1 MEKVRGFLISIIK
14 WFDWLLNS
22 SALFAG
28 GVIGLTTLI
37 VIYEVIMRYLIK
49 RPTTWVND
57 ISEILL
63 VYCTFLGSAWVLRLG
78 GHTKVDILIVIMKKR
93 GQVIMGIIQDIL
105 SLFFCVVFTWISWAS
120 FWDAVITQE
129 RTAGGLFSVPL
140 WPVYIVIPFGVFL
153 LCIQLIRQIVDGFVY
168 LSKGHPEESNAHAE
182 GRME

>member
-1 MEKVRGFLISIIK
+1 MMEKVRGFFMPIIK
-14 WFDWLLNS
+14 WFDWVLNS

-28 GVIGLTTLI
+28 GVIGFTTLI
-37 VIYEVIMRYLIK
+37 VIYEVIMRYLVK

-63 VYCTFLGSAWVLRLG
+63 VYCTFLGSAWVLKLG

-93 GQVIMGIIQDIL
+93 GQVIMGIIQDLL
-105 SLFFCVVFTWISWAS
+105 SLFFCVVFTYISWES

-140 WPVYIVIPFGVFL
+140 WPVYIVIPIGAFL
-153 LCIQLIRQIVDGFVY
+153 LCIQLIRQIVNGFAY
-168 LSKGHPEESNAHAE
+168 LSKSHPEESDVE
-182 GRME
+182 GRIE